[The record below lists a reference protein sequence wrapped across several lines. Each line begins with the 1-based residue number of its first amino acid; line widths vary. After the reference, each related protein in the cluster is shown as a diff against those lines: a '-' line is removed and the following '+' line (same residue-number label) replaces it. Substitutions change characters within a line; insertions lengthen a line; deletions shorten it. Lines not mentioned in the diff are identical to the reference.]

1 MKIRCPYRRHL
12 PLLWVVGLSAVVALA
27 NDDPKKG
34 RVTTNPL
41 KGNRYSVEQDVD
53 LGRQVSAQ
61 AEKELKLLP
70 ADHPASQFVRQ
81 LGLKLAAAAPGYKFP
96 FTFKVVREKAI
107 NAFALP
113 GGPVYINL
121 GMIESANEAELAGVM
136 GHEIAH
142 VVMRHSTRQASRQMK
157 AQIPLAIL
165 SGVLGATVGG
175 TAGNLAQLGISIGAG
190 GVFMKYSRDA
200 ETEADKVSAQIIYDA
215 GYDPQSM
222 VAFFRKMKEKN
233 GGSGGFLASHPDP
246 GDRAKNVAAILARFP
261 EKAYDD
267 HDSPEFLAA
276 KKAVEDLPVE
286 TRQEVA
292 SAGPRLPRLSAEE
305 LTASGFR
312 SANHSAFRFSYPANW
327 EIVGNA
333 NSELTVSPRG
343 GIGEGVVGYGVI
355 LSGFQPERSV
365 RSLEDATGQLMASIQ
380 GTNPALKPVS
390 HEDIR
395 VANRNAKSVDLT
407 GISFVFDKDQRLTE
421 RVRMVVVPGRNGIV
435 LYLLFVAPEPD
446 LPMLGP
452 VFDRMLADF
461 RPH

>member
-1 MKIRCPYRRHL
+1 MRTRRAYWRQL
-12 PLLWVVGLSAVVALA
+12 TLLLILCLSAAGEDV
-27 NDDPKKG
+27 NDNPKNG
-34 RVTTNPL
+34 RVTSNPA
-41 KGNRYSVEQDVD
+41 KGNRYTIEQDVD

-61 AEKELKLLP
+61 AEKQLKLLP
-70 ADHPASQFVRQ
+70 ADHPASQFVRR

-96 FTFKVVREKAI
+96 YTFKVVQEKAI

-121 GMIESANEAELAGVM
+121 GMIEFANEAEVAGVM

-175 TAGNLAQLGISIGAG
+175 MAGDFAQLGISIGTG

-200 ETEADKVSAQIIYDA
+200 ETEADKVGAQIIYDA

-222 VAFFRKMKEKN
+222 IEFFQKMKEKN

-246 GDRAKNVAAILARFP
+246 GNRAKNVAAILSRFP
-261 EKAYDD
+261 KKEYDD

-276 KKAVEDLPVE
+276 RKALADLPVE
-286 TRQEVA
+286 TQQEVPHA
-292 SAGPRLPRLSAEE
+292 ESRLRRLPAEE
-305 LTASGFR
+305 LTVAEFR

-327 EIVGNA
+327 EIVGDP
-333 NSELTVSPRG
+333 NSALTVSPKG
-343 GIGEGVVGYGVI
+343 GSEGGVVGYGII
-355 LSGFQPERSV
+355 LSGFEPEPNV
-365 RSLEDATGQLMASIQ
+365 RSLGEATRQLVASIQ
-380 GTNPALKPVS
+380 ETNPALKVVGS
-390 HEDIR
+390 ADIQ
-395 VANRNAKSVDLT
+395 VANRNAKSVELT
-407 GISFVFDKDQRLTE
+407 GISSVFENAQPLAE

-435 LYLLFVAPEPD
+435 LYLLFIAPEPD
-446 LPMLGP
+446 FERLKPIFNRM
-452 VFDRMLADF
+452 VFDF